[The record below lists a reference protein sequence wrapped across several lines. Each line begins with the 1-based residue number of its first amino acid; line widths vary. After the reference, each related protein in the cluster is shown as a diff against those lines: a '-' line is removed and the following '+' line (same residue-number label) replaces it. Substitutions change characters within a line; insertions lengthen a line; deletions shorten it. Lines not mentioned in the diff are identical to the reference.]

1 MLFRS
6 NGILASQ
13 PTTRKGVTEMMTIQS
28 EVVKVIVDD
37 FTGECQCP
45 RCGAKGYLDPMDFDA
60 VECDC
65 GVLLI
70 NGN

>member
-1 MLFRS
+1 
-6 NGILASQ
+6 
-13 PTTRKGVTEMMTIQS
+13 MMTIQS

-45 RCGAKGYLDPMDFDA
+45 RCGAKGWLDPMDFDA